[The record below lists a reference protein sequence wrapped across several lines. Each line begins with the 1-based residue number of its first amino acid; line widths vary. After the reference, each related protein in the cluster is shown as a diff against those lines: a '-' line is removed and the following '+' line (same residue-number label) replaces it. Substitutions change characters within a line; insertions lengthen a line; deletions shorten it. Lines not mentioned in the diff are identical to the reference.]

1 MGPKLKLIIESE
13 EVRLLYS
20 EKERVGSPP
29 RLAEQFVSRLESLKR
44 KGLFLHLDLSSK
56 KPALLKSVQLRLR
69 GYPHCHYLTLTQ
81 FSSAFSQ
88 QLVKSV

>member
-29 RLAEQFVSRLESLKR
+29 RLAEQFVSRLASLKR
-44 KGLFLHLDLSSK
+44 AVS
-56 KPALLKSVQLRLR
+56 PPRSVEQETGPFKINTTSLARAPR
-69 GYPHCHYLTLTQ
+69 IVIILTCPI
-81 FSSAFSQ
+81 F
-88 QLVKSV
+88 

>member
-1 MGPKLKLIIESE
+1 MGPKLKFIIESE

-69 GYPHCHYLTLTQ
+69 GYPHRHYLNLPN
-81 FSSAFSQ
+81 FLVRFLSS
-88 QLVKSV
+88 